1 MKSLINAIFL
11 FFSLSF
17 YCQNDT
23 ISVVKTSNISEV
35 FIESNQTIYRG
46 IKNRIFINVPNP
58 QTLIASS
65 QGLFIEDNKYYIS
78 PGAGNEQKIFLRFKL
93 NDGTFVNEEH
103 ILKIKSIPI
112 ALGLINGYNCSKCL
126 VEMKKSELKDAIV
139 SLKFE
144 DVSKD
149 FNFKVNGF
157 SILFSNQ
164 KVKWLDIK
172 GDRIN
177 EEAFEKINKLEV
189 GSKFY
194 IMSIKYSYSWDGLI
208 CKTTPIKIII
218 IDEE

>member
-1 MKSLINAIFL
+1 MF
-11 FFSLSF
+11 LSF
-17 YCQNDT
+17 KSDEGK
-23 ISVVKTSNISEV
+23 I
-35 FIESNQTIYRG
+35 
-46 IKNRIFINVPNP
+46 IN
-58 QTLIASS
+58 
-65 QGLFIEDNKYYIS
+65 EK
-78 PGAGNEQKIFLRFKL
+78 
-93 NDGTFVNEEH
+93 H
-103 ILKIKSIPI
+103 ILKIKTIPI

-139 SLKFE
+139 SLKFD

-164 KVKWLDIK
+164 KIKWLDIK

-194 IMSIKYSYSWDGLI
+194 IMSIKYSYSWEGLI

>member
-1 MKSLINAIFL
+1 MQRKISLFLL

-17 YCQNDT
+17 YGQNDT
-23 ISVVKTSNISEV
+23 ISDVKTTNISEV
-35 FIESNQTIYRG
+35 FIESNYTIYRG

-58 QTLIASS
+58 ETLTASS
-65 QGLFIEDNKYYIS
+65 QGLFIEDNKYFIS
-78 PGAGNEQKIFLRFKL
+78 PGVGNEQDLFLSFKSDEGKII
-93 NDGTFVNEEH
+93 NENH
-103 ILKIKSIPI
+103 ILKIKNIPI

-139 SLKFE
+139 SLKFD

-164 KVKWLDIK
+164 KIKWLDIK

-194 IMSIKYSYSWDGLI
+194 IMSIKYSYSWEGLI
-208 CKTTPIKIII
+208 CK
-218 IDEE
+218 